1 MFIGH
6 FAAGFAAKAAA
17 PRVSL
22 GMLFLAAQ
30 LLDLIWPVLLLLG
43 VERVSIVPGATAV
56 TPLVFEHYPWSHS
69 LAAVAGWALLL
80 GGGYLLLRKQA
91 AGAVVLGALVL
102 GHWALD
108 AIVHQPDLPLMPGGT
123 GMAGLN
129 AWSSLPLTL
138 AIELSLFGLGVGLYA
153 RSTAPADAA
162 GRWGFVALVAF
173 LLAVYGGNLF
183 APPPPGVEAIA
194 WAGQLQWLL
203 VLWGYWIDR
212 HRTPRRVR
220 D

>member
-30 LLDLIWPVLLLLG
+30 LLDLIWPMLLLLG

-69 LAAVAGWALLL
+69 LAAVAGWALLM
-80 GGGYLLLRKQA
+80 GGGYLLLHKQA

-102 GHWALD
+102 SHWALD
-108 AIVHQPDLPLMPGGT
+108 
-123 GMAGLN
+123 
-129 AWSSLPLTL
+129 
-138 AIELSLFGLGVGLYA
+138 
-153 RSTAPADAA
+153 
-162 GRWGFVALVAF
+162 
-173 LLAVYGGNLF
+173 
-183 APPPPGVEAIA
+183 
-194 WAGQLQWLL
+194 
-203 VLWGYWIDR
+203 
-212 HRTPRRVR
+212 
-220 D
+220 